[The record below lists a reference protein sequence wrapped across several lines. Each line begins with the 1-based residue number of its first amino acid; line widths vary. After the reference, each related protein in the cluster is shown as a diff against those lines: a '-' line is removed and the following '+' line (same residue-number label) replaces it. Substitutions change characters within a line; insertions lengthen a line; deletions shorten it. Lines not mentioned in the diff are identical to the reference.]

1 MLIHIFTYFLIPPID
16 HVISLKHSSS
26 SFRFSIQ
33 SRWKT
38 VVVLWRILFQPID
51 TICQSSWPIRDETLW
66 AAARRGGRDT
76 QEFIYF
82 TLLVGKRKPTNPEEV
97 IITTSDHTFTFI
109 TQRAEFYN
117 FFLSGCHCYA
127 KKWLKCRDI
136 FAGKK
141 GKIKTFF
148 SIIVFFSAK
157 QYEIIIKWHL
167 KLKLRIPLWIVKL
180 EALSLG
186 KWILQKLYCKRIF
199 ALYQKKIL
207 LNQQTMPQGKNIYDK
222 QTLKKNFTFLC
233 LINWIN

>member
-26 SFRFSIQ
+26 SFRVSIQ

-109 TQRAEFYN
+109 IQRAEF
-117 FFLSGCHCYA
+117 FSFLSGCHCYA
-127 KKWLKCRDI
+127 KNDWNAVI
-136 FAGKK
+136 FLQEKREK
-141 GKIKTFF
+141 LRLYYPLLFFFF
-148 SIIVFFSAK
+148 SKTIWNNNKMASEIKAEDTFVNRQIGGSESRQMNFAKALLQEDFCPIPKEDPPQSAN
-157 QYEIIIKWHL
+157 YAS
-167 KLKLRIPLWIVKL
+167 R
-180 EALSLG
+180 
-186 KWILQKLYCKRIF
+186 
-199 ALYQKKIL
+199 KKYM
-207 LNQQTMPQGKNIYDK
+207 TSKH
-222 QTLKKNFTFLC
+222 KKNCTFLC

>member
-109 TQRAEFYN
+109 IQRAEFYN
-117 FFLSGCHCYA
+117 FFLFGCHCYA

-136 FAGKK
+136 FAGK
-141 GKIKTFF
+141 IKTLL
-148 SIIVFFSAK
+148 SIIVFFFSKTIWNNNKMASEIKAEDTFANRQIGGSESRPMNFAKALLQEDFCPIPKEDPPQSAN
-157 QYEIIIKWHL
+157 YAS
-167 KLKLRIPLWIVKL
+167 R
-180 EALSLG
+180 
-186 KWILQKLYCKRIF
+186 
-199 ALYQKKIL
+199 KKYM
-207 LNQQTMPQGKNIYDK
+207 TSKH
-222 QTLKKNFTFLC
+222 KKNCTFLC

>member
-109 TQRAEFYN
+109 IQRAEF
-117 FFLSGCHCYA
+117 FSFLSGCHCYA
-127 KKWLKCRDI
+127 KNDWNAVI
-136 FAGKK
+136 FL
-141 GKIKTFF
+141 
-148 SIIVFFSAK
+148 
-157 QYEIIIKWHL
+157 QE
-167 KLKLRIPLWIVKL
+167 KLR
-180 EALSLG
+180 
-186 KWILQKLYCKRIF
+186 LYCP
-199 ALYQKKIL
+199 L
-207 LNQQTMPQGKNIYDK
+207 LFFFQQNNMK
-222 QTLKKNFTFLC
+222 
-233 LINWIN
+233 